1 MESFCCC
8 SCVLELITGNISGLR
23 SVFQMFCFQAA
34 LRPYSC
40 LFRLAGFL
48 LLPSRQFPHS
58 VEVFCTWL
66 LYFPVSVLYTCVRFR
81 ISFQNLISVLYRH
94 NELSF
99 RVCGW
104 VWRLWLFQIIA
115 WEKKPIFCG
124 KAKNFCFSAHLCADS
139 KPLEHD
145 EELGSFLVIK
155 IFVTV

>member
-1 MESFCCC
+1 MESFYCC

-66 LYFPVSVLYTCVRFR
+66 LYFLVSVLYTRCRLGYPSKTWFLFCTGIMSWVLETVDGCEGCGFFKLLHGRRNQYFVGRPRTSAFQHTCVQ
-81 ISFQNLISVLYRH
+81 IQS
-94 NELSF
+94 
-99 RVCGW
+99 
-104 VWRLWLFQIIA
+104 LWNMM
-115 WEKKPIFCG
+115 K
-124 KAKNFCFSAHLCADS
+124 S
-139 KPLEHD
+139 
-145 EELGSFLVIK
+145 LVVFWLLK
-155 IFVTV
+155 